1 MTGPVASPL
10 VDRLFAVERP
20 FLVPFL
26 RVVLCLWLAA
36 FRMPGEA
43 RAFLGAAAKPAG
55 LLHAPVVEALGFP
68 WPLPGWAPLLPTI
81 LVALSVLAAFG
92 VLTRVSLGAL
102 FVAWLYVGGVRSGWG
117 FFNHTPALA
126 AQVVLAL
133 AILPGTTAWSV
144 DRLVLWLARRR
155 LPGAAPT
162 TLREALAPPCL
173 VFGERLLL
181 LAVGLVYF
189 ASGVAKLRHGGLSWL
204 DGTTLA
210 WYLEGTQTQ
219 LWFGPAGAPAD
230 LRWKDGFGIEGYTYL
245 SGSVF
250 DVGAV
255 LARLPGVPLLLSWA
269 TLVLELGAPVFLW
282 SSPRRRGIFCLAVI
296 GFHTAVVVLVGPGFD
311 LWMVILG
318 CFIPWPAVVEHLR
331 RRRRA
336 RAHPPGA

>member
-1 MTGPVASPL
+1 MTAPVASSL
-10 VDRLFAVERP
+10 VGRLFAEERP

-68 WPLPGWAPLLPTI
+68 WPLPPWAPLLPTV
-81 LVALSVLAAFG
+81 LVVLSLLGAFG
-92 VLTRVSLGAL
+92 VLTRASLGAL

-133 AILPGTTAWSV
+133 AVLPGTTAWSV
-144 DRLVLWLARRR
+144 DRLVLWLVRRR

-162 TLREALAPPCL
+162 TLREALGPPCL

-189 ASGVAKLRHGGLSWL
+189 ASGVAKLRYGGLSWL

-219 LWFGPAGAPAD
+219 LWFGPAVAPVE
-230 LRWKDGFGIEGYTYL
+230 LPWKDGFGIEGYTYL

-250 DVGAV
+250 DVGAI
-255 LARLPGVPLLLSWA
+255 LARIPGVPLVLSWA
-269 TLVLELGAPVFLW
+269 TLFLELGAPFLLW
-282 SSPRRRGIFCLAVI
+282 SSPRRRALFCLAVI
-296 GFHTAVVVLVGPGFD
+296 GFHTAVIALVGPGFD
-311 LWMVILG
+311 LWMVIVG
-318 CFIPWPAVVEHLR
+318 CFLPWPAVVDAVR
-331 RRRRA
+331 RWRRA
-336 RAHPPGA
+336 RVLRPAA